1 MPCVCRHSLPNNGP
15 PMEPSESKPRLISR
29 GSVRSFASDGGVSL
43 ILALAIP
50 AVLLGMRPP
59 ITQGIDYQLMHQ
71 FYKFYLRASIR
82 AGELPLWNPYAGL
95 GRPFLADP
103 ETAVFYPPN
112 WAFVVLPEGFALYLF
127 LAFHFW
133 LAGFFFLKLARR
145 WGAPRGMALGL
156 AFAYLLSG
164 SLMGRLLAGEVGYFS
179 GLSYWPLV
187 FYLVERLRE
196 KRSRR
201 DWVALV
207 LAASGSFLCGHPQ
220 CFWLTAVALGFYVV
234 GVHLGSPWR
243 ENARRGWRCLGA
255 LVSAYGFA
263 LLLCAVQVLPTV
275 DLMLEGNR
283 TAPSVQFSASGPLD
297 FRFFT
302 SLYLFQPGVWWEA
315 NLYIGIICTVAGLL
329 GLGQWH
335 DARVRGL
342 WLMGTAGFALALG
355 QGTPLFA
362 AMFHVLPGMGS
373 FRFAARYATFLPW
386 ALLLAGLIAWAKEE
400 FSRPK
405 ILLVVCLLLAGTGWV
420 VSQRASYGKVGP
432 PMLALLTV
440 SALAVGLTRSRIW
453 ARIKGVATGAILALL
468 CADSLVAAE
477 HMWASYSRFLVGQH
491 LDAEVAG
498 VLHGKN
504 LYPANGVPPRLFV
517 PGSLVRADS
526 GMKYGFSNVACY
538 GSLTLVRVW
547 AYLNL
552 ATGLPV
558 DFFQGTFLP
567 DEAYLAGPFPFPG
580 MNIAVGGLGGTSRLF
595 FNEHPGDRAYLV
607 HAWKQVPDWTSAL
620 RQMVKNHSDPTT
632 TALLEA
638 PADGPSPAAGDAS
651 RDEAVIDAFHCNSI
665 ELHVHSSA
673 PAILVVA
680 EAWSP
685 GWRAKVN
692 GVSTEVLPA
701 NVWMRAVR
709 VPAGE
714 SQVELR
720 YVEPDLARGAA
731 ISMGAL
737 LVLGAIGWR
746 LGGTSGDMGTRP

>member
-1 MPCVCRHSLPNNGP
+1 MKQG
-15 PMEPSESKPRLISR
+15 EP
-29 GSVRSFASDGGVSL
+29 RSFGRRIIRWIMSDGGIAL

-50 AVLLGMRPP
+50 AVLLGLRPP

-82 AGELPLWNPYAGL
+82 AGELPLWNPFAGL

-112 WAFVVLPEGFALYLF
+112 WMFVVLPEGFALFLF

-145 WGAPRGMALGL
+145 WGAPRGLAVGL
-156 AFAYLLSG
+156 AWAYLLSG

-196 KRSRR
+196 KRSLR

-234 GVHLGSPWR
+234 GAHLGSPWR
-243 ENARRGWRCLGA
+243 ENARRGWWCLGA

-263 LLLCAVQVLPTV
+263 LLLCAVQVLPTF
-275 DLMLEGNR
+275 DLVLEGNR
-283 TAPSVQFSASGPLD
+283 TAPSLQFSASGALD

-315 NLYIGIICTVAGLL
+315 NLYIGIICTAAGLL
-329 GLGQWH
+329 GLSQWR
-335 DARVRGL
+335 DPRVRGL
-342 WLMGTAGFALALG
+342 CLVGAAGFVLALG
-355 QGTPLFA
+355 QRTPLFA

-386 ALLLAGLIAWAKEE
+386 ALLLAGLIAWARGE

-405 ILLVVCLLLAGTGWV
+405 ILVVLCLLLAGTGDV
-420 VSQRASYGKVGP
+420 VWHRASYWKVGL
-432 PMLALLTV
+432 PMVILLAV
-440 SALAVGLTRSRIW
+440 SALAAGWIKPRVWT
-453 ARIKGVATGAILALL
+453 RIKGAASGALLLLL

-477 HMWASYSRFLVGQH
+477 HMWASYSRFLVGRH
-491 LDAEVAG
+491 LDAQVAD

-517 PGSLVRADS
+517 PASLVRADS

-552 ATGLPV
+552 GAGLQV

-580 MNIAVGGLGGTSRLF
+580 MNIAVGGRGGTSTLF
-595 FNEHPGDRAYLV
+595 FNEHPGERAYLV

-620 RQMVKNHSDPTT
+620 QQMVRNHSDPTKV
-632 TALLEA
+632 ALLEA
-638 PADGPSPAAGDAS
+638 PAEGPSPAAGDTS
-651 RDEAVIDAFHCNSI
+651 RDEVAIDAFHRNSI
-665 ELHVHSSA
+665 ELHVRNST
-673 PAILVVA
+673 PAILIVA
-680 EAWSP
+680 EAWCP
-685 GWRAKVN
+685 GWQATVN
-692 GVSTEVLPA
+692 GVSTKVFPA
-701 NVWMRAVR
+701 NVWMRAVC

-714 SQVELR
+714 SRVELH

-731 ISMGAL
+731 ISLCAL
-737 LVLGAIGWR
+737 LVLVTIGWR
-746 LGGTSGDMGTRP
+746 LRRVNSAQDD